1 MAEIDFDGGTSYE
14 GSSAIHRYDRMVH
27 LAGAATSVA
36 LLVGAVFWGY
46 ELAVRDVTGVP
57 VMRALGGAMR
67 VAPADPGGDIAGHQG
82 LSVNAVAAAG
92 TSVPLPQTLYLA
104 PAAQGLAE
112 EDQAGLSQPVATS
125 SDTSSALNDLPIV
138 GASFAATTSLVATE
152 IPTADQDAVA
162 AALAEALGAPEA
174 DAVVTNV
181 ALVSSL
187 RPMPRPA
194 ARAAPALLSDP
205 IAQSSAQTDAAAPA
219 QTAAEVDPSTIA
231 VGTRLVQLGA
241 FDDGETARTDWARIV
256 GRFPELMANKSL
268 VVQPAESGGR
278 TFYRLRAVGFADEDE
293 ARRFCTALL
302 AENATCIPVAQK

>member
-14 GSSAIHRYDRMVH
+14 GPSAMHRYDRMVH

-162 AALAEALGAPEA
+162 AALAEALGAPES

-194 ARAAPALLSDP
+194 ARAATALLSDP
-205 IAQSSAQTDAAAPA
+205 IAQSSA

>member
-14 GSSAIHRYDRMVH
+14 GPSAMHRYDRMVH

-125 SDTSSALNDLPIV
+125 SDSASALNDLPIV

-194 ARAAPALLSDP
+194 ARAAPALVSDP
-205 IAQSSAQTDAAAPA
+205 IAQSSA